1 MKLLSFGEEEIEE
14 EESTPVRQF
23 KSKSSHDLANDP
35 TLSAVPAVESEE
47 KASADEAKRKYCWIA
62 TKSFGFKKMFDYIFG
77 FL

>member
-1 MKLLSFGEEEIEE
+1 LIPQFNFNLTYYPLKIHPYKFRNLKLLSFGEEEE

-47 KASADEAKRKYCWIA
+47 KASVDEEKKKY
-62 TKSFGFKKMFDYIFG
+62 
-77 FL
+77 